1 MYKNLAVAY
10 DGSEGS
16 RLAFERA
23 IELKQALP
31 NIKLSI
37 IYVNEEFQENI
48 SFMDNASPSAPVF
61 SPTLDSTS
69 TQSLPPVANDHEY
82 DSAQGME
89 TAPMEYSKYM
99 HNSIQQQLDEK
110 GVEASVLALEG
121 SAAKT
126 IPAFVEEQKI
136 DLLIVGNSGKAGLQ
150 KFFVGSVSRKLI
162 KEAACSVLVV
172 K

>member
-1 MYKNLAVAY
+1 MYKNMAVAY

-31 NIKLSI
+31 DIKLSI
-37 IYVNEEFQENI
+37 IYVNEEFQENV
-48 SFMDNASPSAPVF
+48 SFLDNPGPSAPVF

-69 TQSLPPVANDHEY
+69 TQSLPPIGNDNEY
-82 DSAQGME
+82 DTAQGLE

-99 HNSIQQQLDEK
+99 HNSIQHQLDEK

-121 SAAKT
+121 NAAKT
-126 IPAFVEEQKI
+126 IPAFLEEQKI
-136 DLLIVGNSGKAGLQ
+136 DLLIVGNSGKSGLQ